1 MTQIEKEKLLNLL
14 INPLD
19 EDSQVD
25 AVRQLNKYTKDRGVL
40 NLLCT
45 AAVEEISGKLRDAL
59 IQSLKL
65 NEEEAN
71 RWFKKCAIN
80 SPYPA
85 ERRRALIA
93 LSLMD
98 CQTAKEAVIQGLQ
111 DPHRS
116 VRVVAALNAG
126 LYYDKDVLKALEN
139 YFEKKPFDF
148 TWESFAGAVKK
159 AWYKKRK
166 SDRFANDILRDD
178 RNLPEI
184 DLQNRSGE
192 KPSVAMVAETP

>member
-71 RWFKKCAIN
+71 RWRFDGVEVYNHVCHFLNGKSSGDVTSIYQLGFNVVENQKSFKH
-80 SPYPA
+80 
-85 ERRRALIA
+85 
-93 LSLMD
+93 D
-98 CQTAKEAVIQGLQ
+98 
-111 DPHRS
+111 
-116 VRVVAALNAG
+116 
-126 LYYDKDVLKALEN
+126 
-139 YFEKKPFDF
+139 
-148 TWESFAGAVKK
+148 
-159 AWYKKRK
+159 
-166 SDRFANDILRDD
+166 
-178 RNLPEI
+178 
-184 DLQNRSGE
+184 
-192 KPSVAMVAETP
+192 